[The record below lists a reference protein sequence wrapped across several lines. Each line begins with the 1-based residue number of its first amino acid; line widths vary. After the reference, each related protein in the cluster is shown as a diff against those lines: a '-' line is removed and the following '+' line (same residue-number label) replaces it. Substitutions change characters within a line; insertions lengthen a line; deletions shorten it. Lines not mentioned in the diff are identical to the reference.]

1 MIKRNAPILATA
13 GFAIL
18 LAACSASVGVN
29 DDSSGT
35 QSTTST
41 EGKSSYAENGV
52 ALDYP
57 ADWEALDQAGATTS
71 TGANELWTQGFGPDA
86 SGSNVVIVSAYQLK
100 LDVGD
105 VPAEQLKTE
114 IEATLDQLAQQAGGS
129 RVGELEEAS
138 LGSLTGFQAT
148 INAES
153 AEGAPVQSRVVFGF
167 DRDTEYFLNCQ
178 YEPSAK
184 VQILGG
190 CDTMQQTF
198 AVATA

>member
-1 MIKRNAPILATA
+1 MSKRKAPILATA
-13 GFAIL
+13 AFAIL

-29 DDSSGT
+29 DGDASPE
-35 QSTTST
+35 STTAIGG
-41 EGKSSYAENGV
+41 ESSYAENGIT
-52 ALDYP
+52 LDYP
-57 ADWEALDQAGATTS
+57 SDWEALDQAGATTS
-71 TGANELWTQGFGPDA
+71 TGGNELWTQGFGPEA
-86 SGSNVVIVSAYQLK
+86 QGSNVVIVSAYQLK

-105 VPAEQLKTE
+105 VPPEQLKTE

-138 LGSLTGFQAT
+138 LGSLAGFQAT

-167 DRDTEYFLNCQ
+167 DGDTEYFLNCQ

-184 VQILGG
+184 AQILGG

-198 AVATA
+198 AVANS